1 MPKLNASGE
10 KILKLVR
17 GIEHN
22 TIDKIIDMDELFNT
36 RFVGTTLININE
48 TWFAISADRLIEES

>member
-22 TIDKIIDMDELFNT
+22 TIDKIIDMDELELLDAL
-36 RFVGTTLININE
+36 VSGKIKPP
-48 TWFAISADRLIEES
+48 A